1 MKLSKS
7 IFRGRQALPPRALS
21 HRCRTAALPKSHYSM
36 GLRQT
41 CIRSTGAPP
50 HTILLQ
56 EVHMTKNTDTISTQ
70 KAASAGGKAALSG
83 ADILQAAQY
92 DANGKAGLPTLRSAF
107 PQYRELTEV
116 LQEIAAS
123 PEMTGAFRSL
133 TPSRRQEFLDF
144 CCGNRGVRVLYDSYF
159 KYVFD
164 PDVEA
169 AALSRMISVLIGLD
183 VKLVQILPNE
193 SHLGADYTLVIM
205 DIIPGERAACYN
217 ADLLLRQYQRI
228 RKEFSENDS
237 PQEDD
242 GNREKDRKGKKGT
255 FSYKYIR
262 PVYTIVFMETSTKEF
277 HRFRQDYVHTFAPVS
292 DTGLKL
298 NLLQNYIFVPL
309 DIFRKHLDALL
320 RPADKQPMT
329 EKEAW
334 LAFLSSD
341 DPQVILR
348 ILEDYPGIFRPH
360 MFSEELSILDK
371 NTVMMMIEEQQ
382 ETIEQQ
388 KQELSQQKQE
398 LSKKDET
405 IGQQK
410 QELSQQ
416 KQEIEHLRRELEKAL
431 QKK

>member
-1 MKLSKS
+1 
-7 IFRGRQALPPRALS
+7 
-21 HRCRTAALPKSHYSM
+21 
-36 GLRQT
+36 
-41 CIRSTGAPP
+41 
-50 HTILLQ
+50 
-56 EVHMTKNTDTISTQ
+56 
-70 KAASAGGKAALSG
+70 
-83 ADILQAAQY
+83 
-92 DANGKAGLPTLRSAF
+92 
-107 PQYRELTEV
+107 
-116 LQEIAAS
+116 
-123 PEMTGAFRSL
+123 
-133 TPSRRQEFLDF
+133 
-144 CCGNRGVRVLYDSYF
+144 
-159 KYVFD
+159 
-164 PDVEA
+164 
-169 AALSRMISVLIGLD
+169 
-183 VKLVQILPNE
+183 
-193 SHLGADYTLVIM
+193 M
-205 DIIPGERAACYN
+205 DIIVEASDGSIVNVEVQKIGYNFPGERAACYN

-334 LAFLSSD
+334 LAFLW
-341 DPQVILR
+341 
-348 ILEDYPGIFRPH
+348 ILEDYPGIFRPLYDRICTMCQNTKEMMH
-360 MFSEELSILDK
+360 MFSEGLSILDK
-371 NTVMMMIEEQQ
+371 NTFMMMIEEQQ

-388 KQELSQQKQE
+388 KQELSKQR
-398 LSKKDET
+398 
-405 IGQQK
+405 

-416 KQEIEHLRRELEKAL
+416 KQEIERLRRELEEAR